1 MWPGTANSGGWRS
14 PQASAGTPNNTRELA
29 QIDKKKPQ
37 LITVGASVLVEAAGI
52 EPASVSPLP
61 VALHAYSVFM
71 FSPSQPGRQGAR
83 CSDSGKVLAVPPRT
97 SFRAI
102 L

>member
-1 MWPGTANSGGWRS
+1 M
-14 PQASAGTPNNTRELA
+14 
-29 QIDKKKPQ
+29 
-37 LITVGASVLVEAAGI
+37 VEAAGI

-83 CSDSGKVLAVPPRT
+83 CSDSGEVLAVPPRT

-102 L
+102 LWESTPGTWTHKHGFSQTAPYWVLSSECVVVVVGN